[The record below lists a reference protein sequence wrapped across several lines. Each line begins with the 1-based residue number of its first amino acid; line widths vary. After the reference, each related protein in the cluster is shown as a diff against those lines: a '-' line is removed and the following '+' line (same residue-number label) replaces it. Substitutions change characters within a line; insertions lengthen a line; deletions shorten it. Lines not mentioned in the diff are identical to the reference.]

1 MSRIERIRELAAA
14 TGCPFSLC
22 ASAISYAKNHEGC
35 TPMGFLKAKG
45 IAVATPNMTFEERVR
60 MFSRG
65 ESADEPKSE

>member
-1 MSRIERIRELAAA
+1 MSRVEHIRELAAIS
-14 TGCPFSLC
+14 GCPVTMC
-22 ASAISYAKNHEGC
+22 ASALAYARSHEGC

-65 ESADEPKSE
+65 ESADESNN